1 MKKMFSK
8 TKKVKEVGKIFMIG
22 ERTFYSIVQIS
33 TVEME
38 NSFSE
43 SISPV
48 ALVVVEPSKKYILP
62 LTEDEVDT
70 EEIISLVFPEE

>member
-1 MKKMFSK
+1 MDFK
-8 TKKVKEVGKIFMIG
+8 TKNVMEIGKIFDIG

>member
-1 MKKMFSK
+1 MDFKNKNVM
-8 TKKVKEVGKIFMIG
+8 EVGKIFDIG

-33 TVEME
+33 TIEME

-62 LTEDEVDT
+62 LTEEDVDT
-70 EEIISLVFPEE
+70 EKIISLVFSEK

>member
-1 MKKMFSK
+1 MDFKNKNVM
-8 TKKVKEVGKIFMIG
+8 EIGKIFDIG

-70 EEIISLVFPEE
+70 EKIINLVFPEE

>member
-1 MKKMFSK
+1 MDSK
-8 TKKVKEVGKIFMIG
+8 TKNVTEVGKIFEIG

-38 NSFSE
+38 NSFAE

-70 EEIISLVFPEE
+70 EKIISLVFSEE